1 MEEFRDGIED
11 IEQKLL
17 SNSFVKK
24 FLDVEQSEQVIYK
37 NYLNRLVNY
46 LVYNDT
52 EINNLDEVL
61 ELFLSKSIKVITLLD
76 ILHIIKKEFIIL
88 VKSSGSDIES
98 VYETLETKQNFLLHK
113 YIDSYLSK
121 YTNTQLLIEELEL
134 KELESEKQAKI
145 FEEYK
150 SAVDHSSIVS
160 KTDTKGIIT
169 YVNDNFCEISGYSSD
184 ELVGKSHSIVRHPSE
199 PKELY
204 ETLWNTISN
213 KHVWH
218 GVLKNIRKDG
228 STYIVEATVM
238 PIMDYDDNI
247 VEYIAIRK
255 DITDLENKK
264 LELEKLQATEMRDS
278 INKAISISNKEMVN
292 NIPLAALIIDSND
305 KIEIYND
312 SFMEL
317 FDIIDSGEIYE
328 KLDNSSATIYD
339 ICAGLDESIWKY
351 EIDTVDNKLEVE
363 LKNSEA
369 KKATI
374 SIKEIEGKFLV
385 VIY

>member
-88 VKSSGSDIES
+88 VKSNGSDIES

-238 PIMDYDDNI
+238 PIIDYDDNI

>member
-1 MEEFRDGIED
+1 
-11 IEQKLL
+11 
-17 SNSFVKK
+17 
-24 FLDVEQSEQVIYK
+24 
-37 NYLNRLVNY
+37 
-46 LVYNDT
+46 
-52 EINNLDEVL
+52 
-61 ELFLSKSIKVITLLD
+61 VITLLD